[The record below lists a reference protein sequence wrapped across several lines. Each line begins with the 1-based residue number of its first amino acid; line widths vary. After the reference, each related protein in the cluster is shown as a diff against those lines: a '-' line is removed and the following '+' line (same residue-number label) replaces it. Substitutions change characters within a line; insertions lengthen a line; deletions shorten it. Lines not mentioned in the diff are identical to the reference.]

1 MKKVEI
7 FKTNITLP
15 KDAKRI
21 VKALAKAGQ
30 GNKVNLDLED
40 CDKVLRIQNSKGED
54 INIQQVVNIVKQADF
69 KIEIMEE

>member
-1 MKKVEI
+1 MKKVEV

-21 VKALAKAGQ
+21 VKALVNAGK

-40 CDKVLRIQNSKGED
+40 CDKILRIQNSNGKD
-54 INIQQVVNIVKQADF
+54 INIEQVVNIVKEADF
-69 KIEIMEE
+69 KIEILEG

>member
-1 MKKVEI
+1 MKKVEV

-15 KDAKRI
+15 KVAK
-21 VKALAKAGQ
+21 AKAGQ

-40 CDKVLRIQNSKGED
+40 CDKVLRIQNSNGED

-69 KIEIMEE
+69 EIEIMEE